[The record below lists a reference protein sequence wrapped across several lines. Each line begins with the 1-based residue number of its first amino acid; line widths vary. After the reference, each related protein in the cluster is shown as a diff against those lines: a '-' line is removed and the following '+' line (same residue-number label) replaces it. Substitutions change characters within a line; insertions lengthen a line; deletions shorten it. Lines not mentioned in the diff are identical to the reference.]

1 MVIVGSRFGFIGGC
15 VKTLLCANLYA
26 TLHVTLYATLYA
38 TLHAGIYVCRHGA
51 VGATDIVGRVKNVTI
66 GIDRLCARR
75 A

>member
-26 TLHVTLYATLYA
+26 TLHVTLYATL
-38 TLHAGIYVCRHGA
+38 HAGIYVCRHGA
-51 VGATDIVGRVKNVTI
+51 VGTQDIVGRIQNVTI